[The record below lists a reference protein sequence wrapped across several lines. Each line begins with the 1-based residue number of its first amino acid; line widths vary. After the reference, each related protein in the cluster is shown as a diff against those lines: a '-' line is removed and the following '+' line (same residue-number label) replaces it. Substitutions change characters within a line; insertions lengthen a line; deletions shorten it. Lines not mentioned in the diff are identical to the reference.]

1 MENSKSRILWVDDE
15 IDLLKPYVILLK
27 QRNYEIE
34 TATNGE
40 DAIELVKETHFDLV
54 FLDETMVGITGL
66 ETLQIIK
73 KIDPSIPV
81 VMVTKNEAETLMDDA
96 IGNKIDDYLTKPVN
110 PTQIILAC
118 KKFLEK
124 SRISEDKFN
133 QDYIQGFSQISRE
146 INFIDDWDE
155 WVKVF
160 TRLTNWSMELDRLPD
175 SGLKQTLHEQ
185 WRDCNAAFCRF
196 VERDYRDWL
205 NVDSKEAYPIQS
217 PHILDNYVKPFLQ
230 KGEKVFFI
238 VIDCMR
244 YDQWLVMAEMLSH
257 YFSIDTDFY
266 SSILPTSTQFARN
279 SIFSALYPDDIKKHY
294 PQWWNSNTNTE
305 EVKLN
310 AYEAELMEAWIDR
323 RRLKLKNKPH
333 YTKIYDTSFGMKIE
347 RELPNLMT
355 NQLNSL
361 VINAVD
367 MIAHSRSDHA
377 ILKEIAPDESAYRNL
392 TKTWFKHSS
401 LFGIFKQLSQ
411 QKDMNVVVTTDHG
424 AIRCMRGVKVLGDR
438 DTSTNLRYK
447 FGKNVRADER
457 YAVQIAN
464 PADYKLPTH
473 GITVNNLIAKED
485 FYFVYPTDFHHY
497 LNRYR
502 DSFQHGGI
510 SMEEMIL
517 PIAKLKPHK
526 R

>member
-1 MENSKSRILWVDDE
+1 MEGTKSRILWVDDE

-27 QRNYEIE
+27 QRGYEIE

-66 ETLQIIK
+66 ETLPRIK
-73 KIDPSIPV
+73 KIDSSIPV
-81 VMVTKNEAETLMDDA
+81 VMVTKNEAETLMEDA
-96 IGNKIDDYLTKPVN
+96 IGNNIDDYLTKPVN
-110 PTQIILAC
+110 PAQIIMAC

-124 SRISEDKFN
+124 SRIEEEKFT
-133 QDYIQGFSQISRE
+133 QDYLKGFSEISRQLAYA
-146 INFIDDWDE
+146 NDWEE
-155 WVKVF
+155 WVGIYTK
-160 TRLTNWSMELDRLPD
+160 LTNWAMELDRLPD
-175 SGLKQTLHEQ
+175 SGLKHTPHEQ
-185 WRDCNAAFCRF
+185 WRDCNSAFSKF
-196 VERDYRDWL
+196 VEDGYRDWL
-205 NVDSKEAYPIQS
+205 ETKADEAYPIQS
-217 PHILDNYVKPFLQ
+217 PHILDNYVKPILQ

-244 YDQWLVMAEMLSH
+244 YDQWLVMAEMLAH
-257 YFSIDTDFY
+257 YFSIDTEFY
-266 SSILPTSTQFARN
+266 SSILPTATQFARN
-279 SIFSALYPDDIKKHY
+279 SIFSGLYPLDIKKHY
-294 PQWWNSNTNTE
+294 PQWWSSETNTE

-310 AYEAELMEAWIDR
+310 AYEAELIEARAER
-323 RRLKLKNKPH
+323 RRIKLKNKPN
-333 YTKIYDTSFGMKIE
+333 YIKIYDTDFGMKVD
-347 RELPNLMT
+347 REMPNHMG

-392 TKTWFKHSS
+392 TKTWFRHSS
-401 LFGIFKQLSQ
+401 LFGIFKQLAKE
-411 QKDMNVVVTTDHG
+411 KDMNVIVTTDHG
-424 AIRCMRGVKVLGDR
+424 SIRCMRGVKVIGDR

-447 FGKNVRADER
+447 FGKNVKADNR
-457 YAVQIAN
+457 HALQISS
-464 PADYKLPTH
+464 PEEFMLPTH
-473 GITVNNLIAKED
+473 GITVNNIIAKED
-485 FYFVYPTDFHHY
+485 YYFVYPTDYHHY

-517 PIAKLKPHK
+517 PVARLKPHK
-526 R
+526 